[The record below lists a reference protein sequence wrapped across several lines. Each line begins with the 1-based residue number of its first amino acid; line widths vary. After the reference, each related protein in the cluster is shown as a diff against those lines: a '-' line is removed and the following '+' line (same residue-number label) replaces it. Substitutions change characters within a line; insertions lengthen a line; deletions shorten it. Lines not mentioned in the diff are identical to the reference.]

1 MNLPSELYLYR
12 SGSRS
17 YRRNAMKPHL
27 ILGLVLLATPA
38 LAQKFPLPADA
49 PAAAAASGDPVIPKC
64 MIGLVDDIQVP
75 ASDAGVLTHLGV
87 REGSAI
93 RAEDV
98 LAKVDTREAEAQR
111 NAAKY
116 AVESALQRWKDD
128 IEERFALAQLE
139 HAKSALTEIR
149 NANKD
154 LQAVTN
160 DEVRTAELNVKRSEL
175 AIEKAQHDRTLAGH
189 EYWVKKAE
197 LELAQ
202 IAVDKRT
209 VFAPFD
215 GVVLEVLRH
224 QNEWVSPGD
233 PIVRVIRLDTLQV
246 DGYVNLDEY
255 SPSQI
260 DGCEVTVDVK
270 VGPNKTISTAGRIVN
285 IDPIAGTDGKGS
297 RYLVR
302 AEIANRQEDGR
313 WQILSRLPAKMTI
326 HLGTGGV
333 AVGAAPRGTGG

>member
-1 MNLPSELYLYR
+1 
-12 SGSRS
+12 
-17 YRRNAMKPHL
+17 MKPLLL
-27 ILGLVLLATPA
+27 IGLITLAAPA
-38 LAQKFPLPADA
+38 LAQQFQLPADA
-49 PAAAAASGDPVIPKC
+49 PPAAAGPAGDPVIERC
-64 MIGLVDDIQVP
+64 IIGLVEDIRIP
-75 ASDAGVLTHLGV
+75 ASDAGVLTHLAV
-87 REGSAI
+87 KQGSVI
-93 RAEDV
+93 RSEDV
-98 LAKVDTREAEAQR
+98 IARVDAREVEAQR

-128 IEERFALAQLE
+128 IEERFARAQLE
-139 HAKSALTEIR
+139 HAKSALKEIR

-209 VFAPFD
+209 IFAPFD

-233 PIVRVIRLDTLQV
+233 PIVRVIKLDTLQV
-246 DGYVNLDEY
+246 DGYVRLDDY

-260 DGCEVTVDVK
+260 DGCEVTVEVN
-270 VGPNKTISTAGRIVN
+270 VGPGRTIPTAGRIVN

-313 WQILSRLPAKMTI
+313 WLILSRLPAKMTI
-326 HLGTGGV
+326 HLGTGGISS
-333 AVGAAPRGTGG
+333 AAAPRGTGG